1 MLGSLK
7 KKFRPEKGQVVVFTV
22 LLLPLI
28 LGVVVFVIELGNI
41 YVHYSDFVNVVDA
54 AADAVNSTKA
64 GTTDDETNAK
74 KIASAKKIANAKKVA
89 DANSKNF
96 SNKSDFAIVTYK
108 LDPNPSDENLYI
120 KLEKK
125 VPLIFFK
132 VFGEKEGVSSS
143 KISGNTYKLE
153 AYIISS
159 EEETQV
165 FYKADSLENLEWTP
179 AES

>member
-7 KKFRPEKGQVVVFTV
+7 KKFRPEKGQVVVFTI

-28 LGVVVFVIELGNI
+28 LGVVVFVIEIGNI

-54 AADAVNSTKA
+54 AANAVNSTKA
-64 GTTDDETNAK
+64 GTTEDETNAK
-74 KIASAKKIANAKKVA
+74 KVDNAKKVA

-96 SNKSDFAIVTYK
+96 SNKSEFAITTYTGEPNNV
-108 LDPNPSDENLYI
+108 DPENPDTNLYV

-132 VFGEKEGVSSS
+132 VFGEKESVSRS

-159 EEETQV
+159 KEGTDVLYE
-165 FYKADSLENLEWTP
+165 ADSLENLNWVTP
-179 AES
+179 